1 MSTDGEDGPRDERA
15 DAGDGEEGPAAGREA
30 EDRGVGDRSRTD
42 RRADRAPT
50 HAADA
55 SLHSDAL
62 PDSVRC
68 PHCGETD
75 SEQFSAFGS
84 AVSVSQYYCRSC
96 RTVFEAFKWR

>member
-1 MSTDGEDGPRDERA
+1 MNDARDGNGGEDGEGRDR
-15 DAGDGEEGPAAGREA
+15 GDG
-30 EDRGVGDRSRTD
+30 DRPRT
-42 RRADRAPT
+42 R
-50 HAADA
+50 AADA
-55 SLHSDAL
+55 PLHSDAL